1 MHDRPPGQR
10 GRPLSTDTDPHGRLL
25 ARTRLRLAVVILA
38 LVSALVIA
46 IGAVTAF
53 TAIRALDDDVDRALT
68 SATDAFLAR
77 GDALIPTPPAG
88 GGGESSD
95 GSDEPTERPP
105 ASSDTFFLVLDASG
119 AVVSNPSGIPLDGL
133 PDAAAVTSASA
144 SGRDLRTVEA
154 GGIAVR
160 LLTEPVVHDGAT
172 TGYVQVGYVLTLHDR
187 QSRTLVLTVVLVCGL
202 GLLGAAFV
210 TVVVVNRALVPIRA
224 AFETERRF
232 VADASHE
239 IRTPAAIIRASAE
252 VLDREGLVT
261 EAGRPLVADV
271 VSEADRLGRLV
282 DDLLALDASDRG
294 ALSLDRRVVDLRV
307 LARDTTTRARPLAA
321 ERGVTLAGPDE
332 GSPIA
337 VDVDPDRLVQSLLV
351 LLDNAMRHSPAG
363 GSVTVAAERAGG
375 HAVLSVADEGP
386 GIPRD
391 ARERVFEPF
400 ARLPGVAG
408 AKGSG
413 SGLGLAIAR
422 RIVELHGG
430 TLAVDDAPG
439 GGARFILALPAA
451 RGASSAGVRPGD

>member
-1 MHDRPPGQR
+1 MSAR
-10 GRPLSTDTDPHGRLL
+10 TDPHARLL

-68 SATDAFLAR
+68 AATDAFLAR
-77 GDALIPTPPAG
+77 GDASAVAAGAPASG
-88 GGGESSD
+88 AQASGADGESSES
-95 GSDEPTERPP
+95 GDEPSERPP
-105 ASSDTFFLVLDASG
+105 ASSDTFFLVLDTSG
-119 AVVSNPSGIPLDGL
+119 TVVSNPSLVPLDGL
-133 PDAAAVTSASA
+133 PDAAAVASASG
-144 SGRDLRTVEA
+144 SGRDLRTVDA
-154 GGIAVR
+154 GGISVR
-160 LLTEPVVHDGAT
+160 LLTVPIVNDGAPS
-172 TGYVQVGYVLTLHDR
+172 GHVQAGYVLTLHDR
-187 QSRTLVLTVVLVCGL
+187 QSQTLVWTVVIVCGL
-202 GLLGAAFV
+202 GLLGAALV

-224 AFETERRF
+224 AFDTERRF

-252 VLDREGLVT
+252 VLEREGLVT

-294 ALSLDRRVVDLRV
+294 ALSLDRRPVDLRAI
-307 LARDTTTRARPLAA
+307 ARDTTTRAGPLAA
-321 ERGVTLAGPDE
+321 ERDVTFVGPGD
-332 GSPIA
+332 GPPVNA
-337 VDVDPDRLVQSLLV
+337 DADPDRLIQSLVV

-363 GSVTVAAERAGG
+363 GTVTVAVERAGG

-400 ARLPGVAG
+400 ARLPGAAG

-430 TLAVDDAPG
+430 TLTADDAPG
-439 GGARFILALPAA
+439 GGARFVIALPPA
-451 RGASSAGVRPGD
+451 RGGAVAAPAVGGADRR

>member
-1 MHDRPPGQR
+1 
-10 GRPLSTDTDPHGRLL
+10 
-25 ARTRLRLAVVILA
+25 VVILA

-68 SATDAFLAR
+68 TATDAFLAR
-77 GDALIPTPPAG
+77 GDALIPAPTPPAG

-95 GSDEPTERPP
+95 GGDEPTERPP
-105 ASSDTFFLVLDASG
+105 ASSDTFYLVLDASG
-119 AVVSNPSGIPLDGL
+119 SVVSNPSSVPLTGL
-133 PDAAAVTSASA
+133 PDSAAVASASA
-144 SGRDLRTVEA
+144 SGRDLRTIEA

-160 LLTEPVVHDGAT
+160 LLTVPVVHDGAT

-187 QSRTLVLTVVLVCGL
+187 QSQTLVWTVFLVCGL

-252 VLDREGLVT
+252 VLDREGLVM
-261 EAGRPLVADV
+261 EGGRPLVADV

-294 ALSLDRRVVDLRV
+294 ALSLDRRVVDLRA
-307 LARDTTTRARPLAA
+307 LAGDTTTRARPLAA

-332 GSPIA
+332 GPPIA

-351 LLDNAMRHSPAG
+351 LLDNAMRHSPSG
-363 GSVTVAAERAGG
+363 GTVTVATERGGG

-400 ARLPGVAG
+400 ARLPGAAG
-408 AKGSG
+408 SKGSG

-451 RGASSAGVRPGD
+451 RGGGSAGAGVRPSD